1 MVVFHCF
8 PWFNSLDTQ
17 LTSFTVPQRKHKL
30 MPCCWIECSGNLPY
44 RHRRHCL
51 WVVMTGLPG
60 YWQGVPKV
68 PTKSSQHSGIA
79 ETCLPL
85 LSYGLRAN
93 HESKWPLTHV
103 THDSS
108 AVGITSI
115 YWLYVLLQWTKWV
128 FQWDLWLNLGGRGA
142 ISSRFHQL
150 SKNRDRQVL
159 RKSWSAGCNLLLN
172 SVSVSHGAL
181 ISFIVL
187 MPFLLLWQM
196 FYTFQPF
203 QKQETS
209 LIGSK
214 CFVVFYRFSVVAV
227 PSKWTNKAPSVGSVC
242 TAPTGSSTKF
252 VAQSW

>member
-1 MVVFHCF
+1 
-8 PWFNSLDTQ
+8 
-17 LTSFTVPQRKHKL
+17 

-93 HESKWPLTHV
+93 YESKWPLTHV

-150 SKNRDRQVL
+150 SKNRDRQVF
-159 RKSWSAGCNLLLN
+159 RKSWSAGYNLLLN
-172 SVSVSHGAL
+172 SFSASHGAL

-187 MPFLLLWQM
+187 MPFLVLWQM

-214 CFVVFYRFSVVAV
+214 CFVVFYHFSAVAV

-242 TAPTGSSTKF
+242 TALTGSSTKF